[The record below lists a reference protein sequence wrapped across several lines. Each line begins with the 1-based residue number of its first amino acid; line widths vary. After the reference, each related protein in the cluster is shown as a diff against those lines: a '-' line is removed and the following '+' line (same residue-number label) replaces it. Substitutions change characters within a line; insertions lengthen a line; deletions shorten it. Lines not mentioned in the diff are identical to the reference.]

1 MWIVFGRF
9 AIIPDLAFMFGKATT
24 MESKSSSVVGF
35 PLAVTLPPRVTA
47 IFRMLGESAI
57 RGSEDVNKVAAAKT
71 AMRVRNT

>member
-1 MWIVFGRF
+1 
-9 AIIPDLAFMFGKATT
+9 
-24 MESKSSSVVGF
+24 MESKSSSVVDF

-71 AMRVRNT
+71 AMRARNT